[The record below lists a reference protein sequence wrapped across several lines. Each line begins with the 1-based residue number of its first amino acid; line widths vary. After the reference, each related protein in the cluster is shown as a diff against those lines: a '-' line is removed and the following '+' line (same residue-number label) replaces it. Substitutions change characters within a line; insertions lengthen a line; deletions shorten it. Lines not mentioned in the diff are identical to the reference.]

1 MVETLFFYDL
11 RVYNTRVQ
19 VFLEIDGQSTLTGE
33 VGIGKGSVTARD
45 DFDKLYYLVIITND
59 NKHHNK

>member
-11 RVYNTRVQ
+11 RVYTRVQ

-45 DFDKLYYLVIITND
+45 DFDKLY
-59 NKHHNK
+59 